1 MARVLIPLPAHDF
14 DPSEAAV
21 SWRVLVSAG
30 HAVSFATP
38 EGRPAVADDMMLT
51 GKGLDLWGAIPFLR
65 NLPLVGLLMRANRD
79 AREAYAEMIA
89 DPNYSAPLRWDAVDP
104 SAFDALLLPGGHRA
118 RGMRDYLES
127 EILQG
132 HVASF
137 FDEEK
142 PVAAIC
148 HGVLLAAR
156 SISKRTGR
164 SVLFGY
170 QTTALTWAFENSAW
184 SVARFTRFWDPNY
197 YRTYLEEKGQPKG
210 FMSVEREVTRALARA
225 EDFRDVPKSDPNF
238 RRKTSGLKRDSID
251 DETPAFVVRDRNYVS
266 ARWPGDAHT
275 FAKTFAG
282 LLK

>member
-1 MARVLIPLPAHDF
+1 MARVLVLLPTRDF

-21 SWRVLVSAG
+21 GWRVLANAG
-30 HAVSFATP
+30 HTVSFATP
-38 EGRPAVADDMMLT
+38 EGRPAVADEMMLT
-51 GKGLDLWGAIPFLR
+51 GKGLDPWGAIWLLR

-79 AREAYAEMIA
+79 ARKAYAEMTV
-89 DPNYSAPLRWDAVDP
+89 DPNYVAPQRWDAIDV

-118 RGMRDYLES
+118 RGMREYLES
-127 EILQG
+127 EILQR

-156 SISKRTGR
+156 SISKHTGR
-164 SVLFGY
+164 SVLWGY
-170 QTTALTWAFENSAW
+170 QTTALTWAFENSGW
-184 SVARFTRFWDPNY
+184 SVARVTRFWDPNY
-197 YRTYLEEKGQPKG
+197 YRTYPEQNGQPKG
-210 FMSVEREVTRALARA
+210 FMSVQQEVTRALARPD
-225 EDFRDVPKSDPNF
+225 DFRDVPKTDPDY
-238 RRKTSGLKRDSID
+238 RRKTSGLARDSRD

-275 FAKTFAG
+275 FAKTLAG
-282 LLK
+282 MLK

>member
-1 MARVLIPLPAHDF
+1 MARVLVLLPARDF

-21 SWRVLVSAG
+21 GWRVLANAG
-30 HAVSFATP
+30 HTVSFATP
-38 EGRPAVADDMMLT
+38 EGRPAVADEMMLT
-51 GKGLDLWGAIPFLR
+51 GKGLDPWGAIPLLR
-65 NLPLVGLLMRANRD
+65 NLPLVGLLMRANRE
-79 AREAYAEMIA
+79 ARKAYAEMTV
-89 DPNYSAPLRWDAVDP
+89 DPNYVAPQRWDAIDV

-118 RGMRDYLES
+118 RGMREYLES
-127 EILQG
+127 EILQR

-156 SISKRTGR
+156 SISKHTGR
-164 SVLFGY
+164 SVLWGY

-184 SVARFTRFWDPNY
+184 SVARVTRFWDPNY
-197 YRTYLEEKGQPKG
+197 YRTYPEQNGQPKG
-210 FMSVEREVTRALARA
+210 FMSVQQEVTRALARPD
-225 EDFRDVPKSDPNF
+225 DFRDVPKTDPDY
-238 RRKTSGLKRDSID
+238 RRKTSGLARDSRD

-275 FAKTFAG
+275 FAKTLAG
-282 LLK
+282 MLK